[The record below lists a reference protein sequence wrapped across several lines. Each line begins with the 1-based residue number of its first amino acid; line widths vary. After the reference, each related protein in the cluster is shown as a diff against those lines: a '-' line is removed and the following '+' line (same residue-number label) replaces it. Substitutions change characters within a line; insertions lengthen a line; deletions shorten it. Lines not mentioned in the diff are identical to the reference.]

1 MGNTNK
7 AVQDL
12 KTAIDHF
19 ERDERD
25 GGGEGWSAQEERLLK
40 TDVRSL
46 NKVLAALKK
55 EDGKVL
61 SKAIQIDTFVRDVI
75 PSYAYEVIGDLID
88 DWMDG
93 ME

>member
-7 AVQDL
+7 AVRHL
-12 KTAIDHF
+12 KIAIDHF
-19 ERDERD
+19 SQDRYDDWTAQDERH
-25 GGGEGWSAQEERLLK
+25 LK
-40 TDVRSL
+40 TDVRDL

-55 EDGKVL
+55 EDGKAL